1 MNKSNRTAMD
11 SIRAL
16 ALRDLEATSDEEIR
30 AEIVAQGEDPDAAA
44 QRIRARIDAIMA
56 EAMRARTIAAKK
68 LMGTTA
74 ATTQQ
79 ARPTIDRIK
88 QLIQEA
94 FRSDAGLAMAFR
106 EGTQQSDADLES
118 LYDDL
123 VAMGKIKRDDNGH

>member
-30 AEIVAQGEDPDAAA
+30 AEIVEQGGDPDAAA
-44 QRIRARIDAIMA
+44 QLVRARIDAVMA
-56 EAMRARTIAAKK
+56 EAMRAQTVAAKK

-74 ATTQQ
+74 ATTHK

-106 EGTQQSDADLES
+106 EGTKQSDADLQS

-123 VAMGKIKRDDNGH
+123 VAMGKIKREDDGH

>member
-30 AEIVAQGEDPDAAA
+30 AEIIEQGGDPDAAA
-44 QRIRARIDAIMA
+44 QLIRARIDAIMA
-56 EAMRARTIAAKK
+56 EAMRAQTAAAKK
-68 LMGTTA
+68 VMGAAA
-74 ATTQQ
+74 ATTPK

-94 FRSDAGLAMAFR
+94 FQSDAGLAMAFR
-106 EGTQQSDADLES
+106 EGTRQSEADLQS

-123 VAMGKIKRDDNGH
+123 VAMGKIKREEQ

>member
-1 MNKSNRTAMD
+1 MNKSIRTAMD

-30 AEIVAQGEDPDAAA
+30 AEIVEQGGDPDAAA
-44 QRIRARIDAIMA
+44 QLVRARIDAVMA
-56 EAMRARTIAAKK
+56 EAMRAQTAAAKK

-123 VAMGKIKRDDNGH
+123 VAMGKIKRDDNGN

>member
-30 AEIVAQGEDPDAAA
+30 AEIIAQGEDPDAAA
-44 QRIRARIDAIMA
+44 QRIRARIDAVMA
-56 EAMRARTIAAKK
+56 EAMRAQTVAAKN

-74 ATTQQ
+74 ATTHK

-94 FRSDAGLAMAFR
+94 FRGDAGLAMAFR
-106 EGTQQSDADLES
+106 EGTQQSDADLQS

>member
-11 SIRAL
+11 PIRAL

-30 AEIVAQGEDPDAAA
+30 AEIVEQGGDPDAAV
-44 QRIRARIDAIMA
+44 QRIRARIDAVMA
-56 EAMRARTIAAKK
+56 EAMRAQTVAAKK
-68 LMGTTA
+68 FMGTTA
-74 ATTQQ
+74 ATTHK

-94 FRSDAGLAMAFR
+94 FRGDAGLAMAFR
-106 EGTQQSDADLES
+106 EGTQQSDADLQS

>member
-1 MNKSNRTAMD
+1 MNKSNRIAMNP
-11 SIRAL
+11 IRAL

-30 AEIVAQGEDPDAAA
+30 AEIVEQGGDPDATA
-44 QRIRARIDAIMA
+44 QRIRACIDSVMA
-56 EAMRARTIAAKK
+56 EAMRAQTAAAKN
-68 LMGTTA
+68 LMGAAA
-74 ATTQQ
+74 ATPPK

-106 EGTQQSDADLES
+106 EGTQQSDADLQS

-123 VAMGKIKRDDNGH
+123 VAMGKIKREDDGN